1 MTNVLIT
8 NPINFFF
15 ISKIGL
21 TFASVRRHSSIPDV
35 WGVCGLTK
43 VRWTFC
49 THRSW
54 SPPSHCQ
61 NKRESVELFWVW
73 NLFIQ
78 DTLFTNQPPPPTSR
92 NLAAKQLQLEC
103 NSLVPS
109 GWIYPH
115 KAGLDWRNEVVP
127 HLLQVVGVAL
137 KNLPRNDNKLSFVCK
152 RF

>member
-8 NPINFFF
+8 NLINFFF
-15 ISKIGL
+15 ISKIRL

-61 NKRESVELFWVW
+61 NKRESVELSSKFVYTGYFIYKSATSTYQQEFGSQAAPTWVQ
-73 NLFIQ
+73 F
-78 DTLFTNQPPPPTSR
+78 
-92 NLAAKQLQLEC
+92 
-103 NSLVPS
+103 S
-109 GWIYPH
+109 GAI
-115 KAGLDWRNEVVP
+115 GLD
-127 HLLQVVGVAL
+127 LSSQSG
-137 KNLPRNDNKLSFVCK
+137 PRLEEWSCSSPLAGSWCCLEKPTKKWQQTLICL
-152 RF
+152 